1 MSKRSIISFMAL
13 LALLFLPASLR
24 AADGNG
30 QLLVLTQADG
40 NVSKFALAD
49 NPVITYSGSD
59 IIVTCG
65 ENILQTSMANIQS
78 VTFDKGNSTD
88 IRELDGKEVTP
99 SFSFNKASFEGLQ
112 TGARVMVF
120 TIDGKM
126 VSTMEADAEGKAQ
139 IDMSSLPTGVY
150 ILRTPNKS
158 FKIKK

>member
-1 MSKRSIISFMAL
+1 MSKRSFISIMAL
-13 LALLFLPASLR
+13 MALLFLPASLR
-24 AADGNG
+24 AADESG

-40 NVSKFALAD
+40 HVSKFALAD
-49 NPVITYSGSD
+49 SPVITYSGSD

-65 ENILQTSMANIQS
+65 ENVLQTSMANIQS

-88 IRELDGKEVTP
+88 IRELDGKEVIP

-112 TGARVMVF
+112 AGARVMVF

-126 VSTMEADAEGKAQ
+126 VSTMEADAEGKTH
-139 IDMSSLPTGVY
+139 IDMSNLPSGVY